1 MKPVNLCRC
10 CPAWGRLLQSMLP
23 ITDQQYYAFVP
34 ATFNLGHEGIPHD
47 RRHHLTQMAIRL
59 QSLTVFG
66 RDEIL
71 PPFAFPTDAL
81 A

>member
-1 MKPVNLCRC
+1 MKPVDLCRC
-10 CPAWGRLLQSMLP
+10 CLVGGRLLQSMLS
-23 ITDQQYYAFVP
+23 ITDHPYYTFVP
-34 ATFNLGHEGIPHD
+34 ATFKLGHEGNPHD

-71 PPFAFPTDAL
+71 PSFGFPTDAL